1 MKTPAQFIA
10 ENIRGQ
16 DFEVGRL
23 ALTGP
28 IYGYNLAQPDR
39 WKLAKLAHTRL
50 AQWAKL
56 AWPIYVNCER
66 FFIFIFF
73 KIVFNINIY
82 SVL

>member
-28 IYGYNLAQPDR
+28 IYGAVFSFLY
-39 WKLAKLAHTRL
+39 
-50 AQWAKL
+50 
-56 AWPIYVNCER
+56 
-66 FFIFIFF
+66 FF
-73 KIVFNINIY
+73 KIKISKIY
-82 SVL
+82 VRFEIF

>member
-28 IYGYNLAQPDR
+28 IYGYNLAQLDL
-39 WKLAKLAHTRL
+39 WKLAKLARKKSYL
-50 AQWAKL
+50 
-56 AWPIYVNCER
+56 PP
-66 FFIFIFF
+66 
-73 KIVFNINIY
+73 
-82 SVL
+82 